1 MQRAQFSQPLTNSIL
16 LNGWQIPAN
25 VPARAQN
32 TDRDSAC
39 RPLGPAGSLPLLI
52 MLSLAFC
59 ASFVLLASSAL
70 ATSPIKPNR
79 TVLFHSH
86 NDYKQ
91 PRPVYD
97 AFDHGF
103 RSFESD
109 LWWDKGAGKFYV
121 AHTIITID
129 HSKTFQTQTLD
140 RVMKILEGDYSSDY
154 KKDAPNKFLNDPDNQ
169 PTSEPDWYK
178 YYAEGFG
185 GVRPIQ
191 LLLEIKSND
200 GETSWPHLMDQLQP
214 LRERGWLTKWEG
226 GKIHYGPVIVVGT
239 GGTPAD
245 EMAPKTSR
253 DYFFNCPAG
262 SLNGTIQTSSGSS
275 FHFNSTLCPMSSA
288 SYINVPDSN
297 LGLLPPPRKAPA
309 QFHREIV
316 ETHHHNSTTRFYGV
330 VPFAPARIDD
340 FNMLIQQGS
349 DWINSDVMSDQAAY
363 NGRS

>member
-1 MQRAQFSQPLTNSIL
+1 VQRHVRTIL
-16 LNGWQIPAN
+16 RRRHTGGP
-25 VPARAQN
+25 
-32 TDRDSAC
+32 T
-39 RPLGPAGSLPLLI
+39 RPSHLLI
-52 MLSLAFC
+52 MIVPVFC
-59 ASFVLLASSAL
+59 AALTLIVPSAL

-79 TVLFHSH
+79 TILFHSH
-86 NDYKQ
+86 NDYRQ
-91 PRPVYD
+91 SRPVYD

-109 LWWDKGAGKFYV
+109 LWWDKDADKFHV
-121 AHTIITID
+121 AHTIVEID

-140 RVMKILEGDYSSDY
+140 RVLKIMEGKYSSDY
-154 KKDAPNKFLNDPDNQ
+154 AKNAPSKFLNDPNNK
-169 PTSEPDWYK
+169 PTCEPNWYK

-200 GETSWPHLMDQLQP
+200 GETSWPHLMEQLKP
-214 LRERGWLTKWEG
+214 LRERSWLTKWEN

-245 EMAPKTSR
+245 KIAPKSSR
-253 DYFFNCPAG
+253 DYFFDCPAG
-262 SLNGTIQTSSGSS
+262 SLNGKVQTSSGSS
-275 FHFNSTLCPMSSA
+275 FPYNSTLCPMSSK
-288 SYINVPDSN
+288 SYVKVSDSN

-309 QFHREIV
+309 QFHRDIV

-330 VPFAPARIDD
+330 VPFSPARIDD

-349 DWINSDVMSDQAAY
+349 DWINTDVMSDQAAY